1 MGAKKKSSKKVN
13 DSILKKD
20 EFIDDIKSNYQSL
33 QDLIN
38 RKNLIRSLIV
48 ISNATTKIEVCNKT
62 FTVAETIEYKKI
74 IEYKKLILNQMKRQY
89 NYHMAIINK
98 KNEAVEQNLDLQIQ
112 AMLGSDKQSKSMS
125 GLEEFI
131 N

>member
-1 MGAKKKSSKKVN
+1 
-13 DSILKKD
+13 
-20 EFIDDIKSNYQSL
+20 
-33 QDLIN
+33 
-38 RKNLIRSLIV
+38 
-48 ISNATTKIEVCNKT
+48 
-62 FTVAETIEYKKI
+62 
-74 IEYKKLILNQMKRQY
+74 MKRQY

-131 N
+131 NQYKAQNEWEIIDGLNIEKLRKSLEVEIEEFENNIDYVLSESNAITLIELSE